1 MASARTEKRE
11 AKRQFVSEV
20 RDALR
25 RLKRDAGYIV
35 LVNIG
40 PYDHNPEDMPLPDA
54 RFPEVFRAL
63 YEAVDYA
70 ENSRFARGF
79 GPGTRLKI
87 ARVTGETVPGT
98 DALSSQIVWRNWTP
112 QRDRGRPKPKARRD
126 AGKATRVDARDLRRG
141 DVITGRTDVYDEPL
155 KDKTIESVQVGRWV
169 RVRYAGGGGDDFNLR
184 DTLTIRRGS

>member
-1 MASARTEKRE
+1 MASARRSARSERRE
-11 AKRQFVSEV
+11 AQRKFASEV
-20 RDALR
+20 RDALK
-25 RLKRDAGYIV
+25 RLDRDAGYIV

-70 ENSRFARGF
+70 ENSRYARGF

-112 QRDRGRPKPKARRD
+112 QRDRPNRTAR
-126 AGKATRVDARDLRRG
+126 TRRAR
-141 DVITGRTDVYDEPL
+141 
-155 KDKTIESVQVGRWV
+155 
-169 RVRYAGGGGDDFNLR
+169 
-184 DTLTIRRGS
+184 